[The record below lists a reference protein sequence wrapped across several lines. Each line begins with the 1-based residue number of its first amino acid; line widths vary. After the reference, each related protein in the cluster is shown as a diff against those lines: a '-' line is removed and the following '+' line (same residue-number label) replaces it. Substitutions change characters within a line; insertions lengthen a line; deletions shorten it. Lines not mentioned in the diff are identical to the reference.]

1 MSRNLATTLSKI
13 LHLWSRINIYC
24 VKSWHIRY
32 KSPLADTNLLRSAA
46 LYSLGPMQSPLLGVC
61 RDASLYSLLTCSYL
75 AASKNTLARAPGGS
89 SSTSPLV
96 VCSWWRPLMVTMIL
110 VEAARPLTSWS
121 ELRLRR
127 PRPGQIRGQSPTHHK
142 LTANC

>member
-1 MSRNLATTLSKI
+1 MEQCK
-13 LHLWSRINIYC
+13 Y
-24 VKSWHIRY
+24 
-32 KSPLADTNLLRSAA
+32 LLRIDTWLLTVSNLGTIVTKVPLLTPICCA
-46 LYSLGPMQSPLLGVC
+46 LRLCTPWARCKSPLLGVC
-61 RDASLYSLLTCSYL
+61 SDASLYSLLTCSYL